1 MIKNKF
7 KFDKYVLNKAEGIL
21 SQKLINEIKLK
32 INSEIKNLTNIVK
45 IVENR
50 SKYNDF

>member
-32 INSEIKNLTNIVK
+32 INSEIKNLTK
-45 IVENR
+45 D
-50 SKYNDF
+50 YNKKKNSESFV